1 MLKFP
6 NSLPCEHHAASIL
19 HSGLALPLH
28 LSPHRQNP
36 LASSELSHPGPLQS
50 FFLCPICFSSNF
62 PPGQAACRCPSSS
75 PSGAP
80 STVSF
85 SMPCFFLFFIAPV
98 TDPHDCV
105 CVLWGDF
112 PPPSPVLKRGDAWK
126 WLETFLVVTSGA
138 REATGI
144 WRVEP
149 RDSDQHATR
158 HSGQ

>member
-50 FFLCPICFSSNF
+50 LFSAQHAF
-62 PPGQAACRCPSSS
+62 PATSQDRLLAG
-75 PSGAP
+75 GAP
-80 STVSF
+80 PQALQEPPVLSLSR
-85 SMPCFFLFFIAPV
+85 FFPFFIAPV

-105 CVLWGDF
+105 CVLWGG
-112 PPPSPVLKRGDAWK
+112 PPITGSEKGGRLEMAGDIFGCHTGGEGGYWH
-126 WLETFLVVTSGA
+126 LVGGA
-138 REATGI
+138 QG
-144 WRVEP
+144 
-149 RDSDQHATR
+149 
-158 HSGQ
+158 

>member
-1 MLKFP
+1 MLEFP
-6 NSLPCEHHAASIL
+6 NSLPCEHHAAFIL

-50 FFLCPICFSSNF
+50 LFSAQHAF
-62 PPGQAACRCPSSS
+62 PATSQDRLLAG
-75 PSGAP
+75 GAP
-80 STVSF
+80 PQALQEPPVLSLSR
-85 SMPCFFLFFIAPV
+85 FFPFFIAPV

-105 CVLWGDF
+105 CVLWGD
-112 PPPSPVLKRGDAWK
+112 PQSPVLKRGDAWK
-126 WLETFLVVTSGA
+126 WLETFLVVTPGA

-144 WRVEP
+144 WWVEP